1 MSPGE
6 RYLELCLRL
15 RRHDDGL
22 VDAYFGPS
30 EIAERIA
37 AEPLREP
44 AELVADARQLIDE
57 ADVPYLR
64 GQLVG
69 LETVA
74 RKLAGEEIP
83 YADEVERCYAI
94 RPQRV
99 PEERF
104 EEAHRALDEVL
115 PADGGLAER
124 YQRWRESNLL
134 PADKI
139 EAVLGALNARL
150 RERTRE
156 LFGLPEGE
164 ATEIELVTGKH
175 WSAYNYYLGGL
186 RSRVAVNTDVD
197 LNASG
202 VAILVAHELYPG
214 HHTENAW
221 KEQLLYV
228 EGGRLEAAVVMY
240 GTPQS
245 VIAEGIAELA
255 IEMVVD
261 DHDAFLAEVLGEW
274 GIGYDADV
282 GRRIRRAKEPLERV
296 VANAALLLNE
306 DGVSA
311 EEAKAYIRRWG
322 LVSEKRAQQN
332 VDFVM
337 DPIGRAYITTYTD
350 GYDLCREWVDGD
362 PTRFKRLLTEQ
373 LSPAD
378 LLDSRFER

>member
-1 MSPGE
+1 MSPSE

-22 VDAYFGPS
+22 VDAYFGPA
-30 EIAERIA
+30 EVAERIE
-37 AEPLREP
+37 AEALRP
-44 AELVADARQLIDE
+44 PPELVADARQLIDE
-57 ADVPYLR
+57 ADSAYLR
-64 GQLVG
+64 HQLVG
-69 LETVA
+69 LETLA

-83 YADEVERCYAI
+83 YAEEVERCYAI
-94 RPQRV
+94 RPQRF

-115 PADGGLAER
+115 PSDGTLAER
-124 YQRWRESNLL
+124 FQRWREGDVV

-139 EAVLGALNARL
+139 EAVLETLNARL

-156 LFGLPEGE
+156 RLGLPEGE
-164 ATEIELVTGKH
+164 STEIELVTGEH

-186 RSRVAVNTDVD
+186 RSRVAVNTDVA
-197 LNASG
+197 LNASN

-214 HHTENAW
+214 HHTEHAW

-228 EGGRLEAAVVMY
+228 ERGRLEEAIIMY

-245 VIAEGIAELA
+245 VIGEGIAELA

-261 DHDAFLAEVLGEW
+261 DHDAFVAEVLGEW
-274 GIGYDADV
+274 GMSYDADA
-282 GRRIRRAKEPLERV
+282 GRQIRQAKKPLEHV
-296 VANAALLLNE
+296 VDNAALLLHE
-306 DGVSA
+306 DGVST
-311 EEAKAYIRRWG
+311 EDAKAYIRRWG

-337 DPIGRAYITTYTD
+337 DPIGRSYVVTYVY
-350 GYDLCREWVDGD
+350 GYDLCREWVAGD
-362 PTRFKRLLTEQ
+362 RAKFKRLLTEQ

-378 LLDSRFER
+378 LV

>member
-22 VDAYFGPS
+22 VDAYFGPP
-30 EIAERIA
+30 EIAERID

-44 AELVADARQLIDE
+44 AELVAEAPRLGDE
-57 ADVPYLR
+57 TDSPYLR

-69 LETVA
+69 LETLA
-74 RKLAGEEIP
+74 RKLAGEEIS

-94 RPQRV
+94 RPHRV

-104 EEAHRALDEVL
+104 EEAHRALDEIL
-115 PADGGLAER
+115 PPDGTLAER
-124 YQRWRESNLL
+124 YQRWRETDLL
-134 PADKI
+134 HADKI
-139 EAVLGALNARL
+139 ESVLEAINARL

-175 WSAYNYYLGGL
+175 WSAYNYYVGGL

-202 VAILVAHELYPG
+202 VANLVAHELYPG

-274 GIGYDADV
+274 DIGYDEDA

-296 VANAALLLNE
+296 VANAALLLHE

-350 GYDLCREWVDGD
+350 GYDLCRDWVDGD

>member
-1 MSPGE
+1 VSPGE

-15 RRHDDGL
+15 RRHDDEL
-22 VDAYFGPS
+22 VDAYFGPA
-30 EIAERIA
+30 EIAARIE

-44 AELVADARQLIDE
+44 SELVADARQLIDE
-57 ADVPYLR
+57 TDSSYLR

-69 LETVA
+69 LETLA

-83 YADEVERCYAI
+83 YADEVERSYAI
-94 RPQRV
+94 RPKRV

-104 EEAHRALDEVL
+104 EEAHQALDEAL
-115 PADGGLAER
+115 PPDGTLAER
-124 YQRWRESNLL
+124 YQRWREGDVV
-134 PADKI
+134 PADRV
-139 EAVLGALNARL
+139 EGVLGTLNARL
-150 RERTRE
+150 REKTGQ
-156 LFGLPEGE
+156 LLGLPAGE
-164 ATEIELVTGKH
+164 TTEIELVTGKH

-186 RSRVAVNTDVD
+186 KSRVAVNTDVA
-197 LNASG
+197 LNASI

-228 EGGRLEAAVVMY
+228 EGGRLEAAVIMY

-255 IEMVVD
+255 IDMVVD
-261 DHDAFLAEVLGEW
+261 DHDAFVAEVLGEW
-274 GIGYDADV
+274 GMAYDADA
-282 GRRIRRAKEPLERV
+282 GRQVRQAKEPLDRV
-296 VANAALLLNE
+296 TANAALLLHE
-306 DGVSA
+306 DGASPD
-311 EEAKAYIRRWG
+311 EAQAYIRRWG

-337 DPIGRAYITTYTD
+337 DPIGRSYITTYTD
-350 GYDLCREWVDGD
+350 GYDLCRDWVGGD
-362 PTRFKRLLTEQ
+362 PAKFKRLLTEQ

-378 LLDSRFER
+378 LV